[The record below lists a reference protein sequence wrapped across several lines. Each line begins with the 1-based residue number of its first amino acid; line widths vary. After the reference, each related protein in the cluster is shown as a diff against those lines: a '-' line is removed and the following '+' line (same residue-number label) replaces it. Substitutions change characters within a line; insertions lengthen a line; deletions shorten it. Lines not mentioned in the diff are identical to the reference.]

1 MLRARRHGAGRGH
14 AGAGTEEERAGIVAP
29 GRVRVVDREVAD
41 RLARLAEAAVTHA
54 RAAGRPVRLDLDRL
68 TERVGADVAARRRTS

>member
-1 MLRARRHGAGRGH
+1 
-14 AGAGTEEERAGIVAP
+14 
-29 GRVRVVDREVAD
+29 VVDREVAD